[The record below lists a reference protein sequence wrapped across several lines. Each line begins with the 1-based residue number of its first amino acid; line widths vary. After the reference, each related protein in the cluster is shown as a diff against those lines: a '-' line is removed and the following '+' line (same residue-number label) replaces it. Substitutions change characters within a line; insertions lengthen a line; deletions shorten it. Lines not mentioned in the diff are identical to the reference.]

1 MATSMRALEGSRF
14 STAALRTITAA
25 DIALIPVDDPVFTV
39 AISPKQKCLGAGV
52 LYVMAGHN
60 SASGTMTLRLCFYD
74 QDDALIA
81 ISPSTTVAATALKA
95 TLTEADGTTTNS
107 RNLAQSSLLVPTG
120 AFAARVF
127 VETLTTSTEVDLFVG
142 TDDPFV
148 R

>member
-14 STAALRTITAA
+14 STAALRTIVAVDNPANAVDGATFKAA
-25 DIALIPVDDPVFTV
+25 SLT
-39 AISPKQKCLGAGV
+39 QKCLGAGV

-60 SASGTMTLRLCFYD
+60 AAAGTMAIRLVFYD
-74 QDDALIA
+74 EDDAVIA
-81 ISPSTTVAATALKA
+81 ISPSATVAATTLLA
-95 TLTEADGTTTNS
+95 TCTQSDGTTTNS

-120 AFAARVF
+120 AFAARLF
-127 VETLTTSTEVDLFVG
+127 VETLTTSTAVDLYVG